1 VEKILSQIAVM
12 KSAVSQHAA
21 VQRDL
26 RVVLLFLLI
35 MGKAT

>member
-26 RVVLLFLLI
+26 RIVVLFWLI
-35 MGKAT
+35 VGKAT